1 MTTRQ
6 PKNAS
11 NNESI
16 SHLKGDGREERL
28 ASALR
33 RNLLKRKGQKQAR
46 AAEKE
51 AGDVSGC

>member
-51 AGDVSGC
+51 AGDVSG